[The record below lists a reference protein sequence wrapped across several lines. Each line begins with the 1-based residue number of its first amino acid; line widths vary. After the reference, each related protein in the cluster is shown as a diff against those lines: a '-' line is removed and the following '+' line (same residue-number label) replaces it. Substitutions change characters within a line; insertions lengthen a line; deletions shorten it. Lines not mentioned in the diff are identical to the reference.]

1 MAQTESESEAD
12 KKQIVVDSMQL
23 KAYEPKFT
31 RDHTKQVILAQ
42 TESEADKKYKVIDSM
57 DMKAFE
63 PTKIEK

>member
-1 MAQTESESEAD
+1 
-12 KKQIVVDSMQL
+12 MQL